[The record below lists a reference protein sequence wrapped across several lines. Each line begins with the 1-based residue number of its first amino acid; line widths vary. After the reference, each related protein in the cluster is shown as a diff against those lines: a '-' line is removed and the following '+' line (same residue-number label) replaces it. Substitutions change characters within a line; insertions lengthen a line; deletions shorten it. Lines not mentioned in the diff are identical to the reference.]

1 MLTSVSG
8 TERPVERAART
19 TLAVALGELRFVV
32 GTFAQAFV
40 RAGGVVTLLTL
51 ALLAWTYVS
60 SLVAGDELAREP
72 LAIHVVVWVVLFG
85 YALFVGAQGGL
96 VLALPWTAWKLAG
109 PWIVVPLVVL
119 PISVIV
125 SMVLCAPLTALAG
138 EALWGAIVEAGRD
151 HDWLVAELGPAA
163 RAGPIAL
170 VFAIP
175 LLLVDLGAILLEPS
189 VLLHLVLA
197 VLALALSILLGLV
210 PSGIVSLLAVA
221 IGYARR
227 FWQRHGET
235 IAGPAEP
242 SGERRLESA
251 PPAA

>member
-1 MLTSVSG
+1 M
-8 TERPVERAART
+8 
-19 TLAVALGELRFVV
+19 
-32 GTFAQAFV
+32 
-40 RAGGVVTLLTL
+40 
-51 ALLAWTYVS
+51 
-60 SLVAGDELAREP
+60 
-72 LAIHVVVWVVLFG
+72 
-85 YALFVGAQGGL
+85 
-96 VLALPWTAWKLAG
+96 LALPWTAWKLAG
-109 PWIVVPLVVL
+109 PWIVVPLVVI

-197 VLALALSILLGLV
+197 VLALARSILLGLELLV
-210 PSGIVSLLAVA
+210 AGDIINTVAVEPTLRSLAVLAGIVLIRTFLSVSLEVE
-221 IGYARR
+221 IEGRWP
-227 FWQRHGET
+227 WQAPRAERT
-235 IAGPAEP
+235 PADGPRDQA
-242 SGERRLESA
+242 
-251 PPAA
+251 